1 MLQPVRIG
9 CVWGA
14 DKDDSADLKVLEQF
28 TACLL
33 ETVPSEEEQTPKASK
48 REKRDQHSECWL
60 GAGAEGGQ
68 APTCSE
74 AQVGP
79 GPRADVLGKWINNL
93 EVLPINHKGQH
104 LLGTPVSSLI
114 FAIAIQGS

>member
-1 MLQPVRIG
+1 MLQPVKIG
-9 CVWGA
+9 CVWAA
-14 DKDDSADLKVLEQF
+14 DKDDSDDLKVLEQF

-60 GAGAEGGQ
+60 GAGAEGDQ

-79 GPRADVLGKWINNL
+79 GPRADVLGEWINNL
-93 EVLPINHKGQH
+93 KVLSVNHKGQR
-104 LLGTPVSSLI
+104 LLGTSVSSLI
-114 FAIAIQGS
+114 STIAVQRS